1 MSYLFYRWGRT
12 RSVLL
17 QAMRLRCAV
26 LKIPAKS
33 SVPSGLPLNKKRSL
47 RTHSE
52 STLPQLLIS
61 PHFNSFR
68 CNAYKKTGRGRAVQ
82 DPKFCNSSLAASC
95 SCAHARIP
103 VTLIPSVLYIIT
115 RGYPGGVGYLRVG
128 QPIFLAVLSRSVP
141 RITGHE
147 SPATEHGSRSMI
159 HETRASSPWSPGTV
173 APQLAKCQNREC

>member
-1 MSYLFYRWGRT
+1 MLYLFYRWGRT

-103 VTLIPSVLYIIT
+103 VTLIPSVLYIIA
-115 RGYPGGVGYLRVG
+115 RGYPGGWGISGWDSQSSWLS
-128 QPIFLAVLSRSVP
+128 FLAASR
-141 RITGHE
+141 G
-147 SPATEHGSRSMI
+147 SPATNHRPRNMGHG
-159 HETRASSPWSPGTV
+159 A
-173 APQLAKCQNREC
+173 